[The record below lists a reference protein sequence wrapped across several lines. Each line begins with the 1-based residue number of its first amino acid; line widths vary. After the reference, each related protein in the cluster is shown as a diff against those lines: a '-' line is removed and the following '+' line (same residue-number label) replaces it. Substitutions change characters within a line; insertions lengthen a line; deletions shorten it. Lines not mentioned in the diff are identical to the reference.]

1 MTKDLPVN
9 VIRSP
14 RRKKTVSA
22 RISKGEL
29 IIQIPSR
36 MSKREEREWV
46 ARMQEKIAKKR
57 GGRKKSDSYLRERSE
72 KLNQR
77 YFDGNLEI
85 KSIVYSEKQRRW
97 RGSCNSLTGSVR
109 VSKRLATMPE
119 WVLDYV
125 IVHELAHLVYSD
137 HSRDFWNL
145 VNQYKLA
152 ERARGFL
159 IAKDME
165 ET

>member
-1 MTKDLPVN
+1 
-9 VIRSP
+9 
-14 RRKKTVSA
+14 
-22 RISKGEL
+22 
-29 IIQIPSR
+29 
-36 MSKREEREWV
+36 MSKREELEWV
-46 ARMQEKIAKKR
+46 ARMQKKIEKKS
-57 GGRKKSDSYLRERSE
+57 GGKKKSDAYLRERAE

-77 YFDGNLEI
+77 YFDGSLRIEA
-85 KSIVYSEKQRRW
+85 IVYSENQRRW

-109 VSKRLATMPE
+109 ISKRLATMPE

-125 IVHELAHLVYSD
+125 IIHELAHLVYAD

-159 IAKDME
+159 IAKDLE
-165 ET
+165 DSDV